1 MSKRADR
8 LWAVCGLALV
18 ALLAVAFQPEFA
30 VRAASGMSA
39 PSAPGT
45 SIESG
50 PADKLLPSHFDW
62 CEPALRTAGLSL
74 TLAVFRAGDG
84 SQQGWS
90 SVRYYGPL
98 HQRPPPSLS

>member
-1 MSKRADR
+1 MRKRTDQ
-8 LWAVCGLALV
+8 LWAVCGFALV
-18 ALLAVAFQPEFA
+18 ALLAVAFHPKFEVQ
-30 VRAASGMSA
+30 AASGMSA

-62 CEPALRTAGLSL
+62 CEPALRTAGLPL
-74 TLAVFRAGDG
+74 GLPVFRAGDG
-84 SQQGWS
+84 SEKGWN